1 MVTSRIIRF
10 KFLLFFSM
18 RKFTEK
24 EKTFAK
30 TLELHFTSSCS
41 SQAACSVQMTE
52 GKRPV
57 CYKTRVSTWESPT
70 ENFPEGGE
78 RADALSGSCQGAH
91 RATSQSMVT
100 AAWESCGVCYMS
112 WAYLEDVCVCSG
124 QTAGRLTI
132 TLWGTQKEELGNWI
146 NVIFLWKR
154 SNSSWEGCLILI
166 WLSLSHFW
174 QFKKEEKLNVLS
186 IYYVSGNIL
195 GTFSRINSFITVL
208 GDRCNSVLYVLQSS
222 LTKLVNRA

>member
-1 MVTSRIIRF
+1 MPLRCDIYSQNYSRPVELTDMVTSRIIRF

-91 RATSQSMVT
+91 RAASQLTVT
-100 AAWESCGVCYMS
+100 AAWESCGVCYKE
-112 WAYLEDVCVCSG
+112 LGLPGRCVCVLRSDSRQANNHTLGRPKGRAG
-124 QTAGRLTI
+124 QL
-132 TLWGTQKEELGNWI
+132 NPCH
-146 NVIFLWKR
+146 F
-154 SNSSWEGCLILI
+154 
-166 WLSLSHFW
+166 SL
-174 QFKKEEKLNVLS
+174 KKE
-186 IYYVSGNIL
+186 
-195 GTFSRINSFITVL
+195 
-208 GDRCNSVLYVLQSS
+208 
-222 LTKLVNRA
+222 